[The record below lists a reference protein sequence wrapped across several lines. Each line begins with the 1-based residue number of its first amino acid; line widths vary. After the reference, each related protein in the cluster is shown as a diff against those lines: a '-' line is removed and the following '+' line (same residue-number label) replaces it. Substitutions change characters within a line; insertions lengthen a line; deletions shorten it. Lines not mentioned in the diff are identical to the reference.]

1 MRKKISC
8 MKFKELTR
16 LQKLIE
22 ATNCE
27 VDIPSLLQIQ
37 TFKTKDTLQIYP
49 HKEHNH
55 LEGVKSFVLR
65 EERPLDLQ
73 KLNEWM
79 SAVVQEL
86 GNIYIVT
93 KEFYR

>member
-1 MRKKISC
+1 IQGINP
-8 MKFKELTR
+8 TA
-16 LQKLIE
+16 KLIE

-55 LEGVKSFVLR
+55 LEGVKSFVHAFGITFRKMLAAAFT
-65 EERPLDLQ
+65 
-73 KLNEWM
+73 
-79 SAVVQEL
+79 SALIKVLFAE
-86 GNIYIVT
+86 
-93 KEFYR
+93 